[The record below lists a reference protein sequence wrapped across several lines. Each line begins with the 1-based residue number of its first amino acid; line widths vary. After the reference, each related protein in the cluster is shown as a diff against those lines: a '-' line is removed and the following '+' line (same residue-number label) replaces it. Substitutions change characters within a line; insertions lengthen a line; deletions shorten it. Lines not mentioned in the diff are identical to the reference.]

1 MSTRSDESRFLAL
14 EEARLRLE
22 TSHSFSRLRAAITAV
37 PKRLLSSA
45 TTTIKAHPA
54 AAGGAATGLVGV
66 VGLIWWLRASRRPR
80 PALAPAG
87 YPGYHSARLSGA
99 GKSRRGGRGLG
110 GWINLAMQASHLIS
124 TLTAVLYAKREATP
138 RSRKSRQSIEPSAS

>member
-45 TTTIKAHPA
+45 TTTIKAHPV

-66 VGLIWWLRASRRPR
+66 VGLIWWFNASRRPR

-87 YPGYHSARLSGA
+87 YHGARLSGA
-99 GKSRRGGRGLG
+99 GVTRRGGRGLG
-110 GWINLAMQASHLIS
+110 GWINLTMQASHLIS
-124 TLTAVLYAKREATP
+124 TLAAVLYTKREATP
-138 RSRKSRQSIEPSAS
+138 RRPMSRQSIEPSES